1 MNLEPLWNNIINSTF
16 LGIPTFKLV
25 LSFFIFIFVLVFQ
38 GVISQKIINYIKY
51 LVFKAG
57 YDLDDKLLE
66 LIKKPLNFLIIALDL
81 WIIKTIL
88 AKDLIFNPQLSSL
101 IVLTLIAFLLYNA
114 APLLGKILEF
124 LTLQTETEL
133 DDLIVPYIPKLLR
146 ISVFVIVI
154 IKASEVFLGASA
166 GALIGLL
173 GGAGVAIGLLFKDII
188 YDWCCTVI
196 IYTDG
201 LYKPGDWMVV
211 LGDFVQVVE
220 IGLRTT
226 KLYSWEWGS
235 IKKMPNSRMVS
246 GIVDNWSQDKS
257 EIQEWGFKGSI
268 KIDCITSDK
277 VDKMV
282 NGMKELF
289 DSIDGFYPGKYK
301 SQFRGIEGNA
311 RVFRYMAKVDPNYY
325 SSACYEFLLGLMKLM
340 EKEGI
345 VTQNVH
351 FITDQDTYVE
361 KIKMASK
368 N

>member
-1 MNLEPLWNNIINSTF
+1 MNLELLWSNITNSDF
-16 LGIPTFKLV
+16 FGIPAFKPV
-25 LSFFIFIFVLVFQ
+25 LAFVILLFTLLFQ
-38 GVISQKIINYIKY
+38 GVISKKIIKYIKH
-51 LVFKAG
+51 LTVKAG

-66 LIKKPLNFLIIALDL
+66 LIKKPLNFLIIAVAL
-81 WIIKTIL
+81 WIIKIIL
-88 AKDLIFNPQLSSL
+88 AKDLIFNPQLSAL
-101 IVLTLIAFLLYNA
+101 IFLTLIAFLVYNA

-133 DDLIVPYIPKLLR
+133 DDLLVPYIPKLLR
-146 ISVFVIVI
+146 IAAFVIVI

-173 GGAGVAIGLLFKDII
+173 GGAGVALGLLFKDII

-201 LYKPGDWMVV
+201 LYKPNDWIEVS
-211 LGDFVQVVE
+211 GDFVQVVE

-257 EIQEWGFKGSI
+257 EIKEWGFKGFI

-277 VDKMV
+277 VEKMLE
-282 NGMKELF
+282 GMKELF
-289 DSIDGFYPGKYK
+289 GSINGFYPGKYK
-301 SQFRGIEGNA
+301 AIFMGIEGNA
-311 RVFRYMAKVDPNYY
+311 RVFRYMAKVDPQYY
-325 SSACYEFLLGLMKLM
+325 GLALNNFRLGLMKLM

-351 FITDQDTYVE
+351 IIADQDTYA
-361 KIKMASK
+361 KNIKMAS
-368 N
+368 NN